1 MLLVNKYTPQTLIDF
16 SLPKQLTNT
25 FDTLIEAE
33 HLNILIVGGMGTG
46 KSSMINAILRQY
58 YGDYYDTREYNQ
70 NVMFINNLHE
80 QGISYYRSDVKIFC
94 QTSSVIK
101 SKKKIVVIDDLDLI
115 PEQSQQ
121 AFRNCIDKYGH
132 SVCFLSTCSNN
143 QKVIESIQSRLSII
157 KLPLITP
164 AIMWSVFDNII
175 NTESITVTKEASKF
189 IISICN
195 STIKTLIN
203 YIEKCKLMNCI
214 ITYDI
219 AQMICSDIDIKTFNK
234 FTNMIKKRDL
244 YTALHILYSIY
255 DDGYSVVDIMH
266 NYFAYIKITPLLTEE
281 QKYKII
287 PFLCKYITVFHEI
300 HESDI
305 ELSLFTNNIIT
316 ILT

>member
-46 KSSMINAILRQY
+46 KSSMINAILKQY

-121 AFRNCIDKYGH
+121 AFRNCIDKYGS

-175 NTESITVTKEASKF
+175 NTESITVTKDASKF

-234 FTNMIKKRDL
+234 FTNMIKKKEL
-244 YTALHILYSIY
+244 YAAIHILYSIY

-266 NYFAYIKITPLLTEE
+266 NYFAYIKITSVLSEE

-300 HESDI
+300 HENDI
-305 ELSLFTNNIIT
+305 ELSLFTNNLIN

>member
-121 AFRNCIDKYGH
+121 AFRNCIDKYGS

-164 AIMWSVFDNII
+164 AIMWSVFDTIV
-175 NTESITVTKEASKF
+175 NTESITVTKDASKF

-219 AQMICSDIDIKTFNK
+219 AQTICSDIDIKTFNK
-234 FTNMIKKRDL
+234 FTNMIKKKDL
-244 YTALHILYSIY
+244 YTAIHILYSIY

-266 NYFAYIKITPLLTEE
+266 NYFAYIKFTSILSEE
-281 QKYKII
+281 QKYKIV

-300 HESDI
+300 HENDI
-305 ELSLFTNNIIT
+305 ELSLFTNNLIT